1 LIYGESLGPCA
12 VAERRYPM
20 ADDKQNGVGVLIARS
35 ASGCKAHLFSLD
47 RQASDIYYSSVTVPG
62 DGNAVPL
69 REPEH
74 GL

>member
-1 LIYGESLGPCA
+1 
-12 VAERRYPM
+12 M
-20 ADDKQNGVGVLIARS
+20 ADDEQNDVGVLIARS
-35 ASGCKAHLFSLD
+35 TGSREAHLFSLN
-47 RQASDIYYSSVTVPG
+47 RQASDIYYGSVPVPG